1 MDSAFINPPD
11 SMPAL
16 IPFRLSQ
23 RRGGGYAAALETLV
37 DCGILIRAGVRQCGK
52 TSMMTYRYSDKFREA
67 LYNAFDPCI

>member
-37 DCGILIRAGVRQCGK
+37 DCGILVRSNIRQFGK
-52 TSMMTYRYSDKFREA
+52 TSLIEYSYSDHYLKS